1 MRIIWQDHLGGGA
14 SKEEAPQKK
23 EPSIEETMEET
34 WPHTTAPAIEP
45 SPRETVK
52 GFGLGK

>member
-23 EPSIEETMEET
+23 NQALKRQ
-34 WPHTTAPAIEP
+34 WKKLGLHATTPAIEP
-45 SPRETVK
+45 SPKETVK

>member
-1 MRIIWQDHLGGGA
+1 LVVGLLKKMLP
-14 SKEEAPQKK
+14 KEK

-45 SPRETVK
+45 SPKETVK

>member
-14 SKEEAPQKK
+14 SEEDAPQGK
-23 EPSIEETMEET
+23 ELSIEETMEET
-34 WPHTTAPAIEP
+34 WPHTTTPTIEP
-45 SPRETVK
+45 SPKETVK

>member
-1 MRIIWQDHLGGGA
+1 MRIIWQDHFGGGA
-14 SKEEAPQKK
+14 SKEEAPQEK

-45 SPRETVK
+45 SPKETVK

>member
-14 SKEEAPQKK
+14 SEEEAPQEK
-23 EPSIEETMEET
+23 ELSIEDTMEET
-34 WPHTTAPAIEP
+34 WPHATAPTIEP
-45 SPRETVK
+45 SPKETVK